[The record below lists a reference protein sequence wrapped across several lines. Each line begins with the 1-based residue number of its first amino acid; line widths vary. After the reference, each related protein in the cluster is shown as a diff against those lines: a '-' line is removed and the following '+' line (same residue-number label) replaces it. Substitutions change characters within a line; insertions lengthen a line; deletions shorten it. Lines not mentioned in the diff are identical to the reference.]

1 MNGTRAAIAAFKES
15 YLHPDGV
22 DAAELVADVRG
33 ADQWSRYDSRRLRYA
48 ILWACYSNDQ
58 YRDGLHKWARK
69 YRADYGL
76 YRNTRSLYGPFYRLA
91 EMHVSH
97 IQGGPLDPAAGDGK
111 AIPSG
116 IPVAIPSGDDSLRA
130 AIARLWRDSRWQS
143 RKDVWVRWGAVL
155 GDVALVVHDDP
166 ARGYVALEPVHPRSI
181 VEAQVDRRGNV
192 RGYCREEYRPDPTG
206 AVEAAG
212 APRLVRYGESC
223 RRGDGDA
230 IRYETTLDGKP
241 YAWNGVS
248 AAWDVP
254 YGFVPMVL
262 TQHLDVGLDW
272 GLSEASAALPMSR
285 EADDVGSKLNDQI
298 RKLVEAPWLLSG
310 VKAEDVGGAQQ
321 SARSAAESASPQ
333 SREAD
338 REKALMIFARSEQA
352 RAHALVADV
361 KVAEVSAHVDS
372 MLEKLD
378 RDYPELRFDRIRASG
393 AASGNAIRE
402 ARKPAETKLR
412 SRRAPYDD
420 AIVRAHQMA
429 IAIGG
434 WRGYE
439 GYAGFDLGSYAS
451 GALDHRVADR
461 PVFEGD
467 PVEDLEEEQLFW
479 QTAAAAKSA
488 GVPLE
493 VWLERHGWSPEDVA
507 RVRDAAPTDP
517 NPTQVN

>member
-1 MNGTRAAIAAFKES
+1 MTSIRAATVAFRES
-15 YLHPDGV
+15 FLHPDGV
-22 DAAELVADVRG
+22 DATGVVADARG
-33 ADQWSRYDSRRLRYA
+33 AGQWARYESRRLRYA

-58 YRDGLHKWARK
+58 YRDGLHNWAKK

-91 EMHVSH
+91 EMQVAH

-111 AIPSG
+111 AVPSG
-116 IPVAIPSGDDSLRA
+116 IPIAIPAGSGDEDLRA

-155 GDVALVVHDDP
+155 GDVALAVRDDP
-166 ARGYVALEPVHPRSI
+166 GRGYVALEPVHPRSI
-181 VEAQVDRRGNV
+181 VEAEVDRRGAV

-206 AVEAAG
+206 GVDAAG
-212 APRLVRYGESC
+212 NPRLVRYGERC
-223 RRGDGDA
+223 WRGEGDA
-230 IRYETTLDGKP
+230 VHYETTLDGKP
-241 YAWNGVS
+241 YAWNGVAS
-248 AAWDVP
+248 AWEMP

-262 TQHLDVGLDW
+262 TQHVDVGLDW
-272 GLSEASAALPMSR
+272 GLSEAAAAIPLSR

-298 RKLVEAPWLLSG
+298 RKLVEAPWLVSG
-310 VKAEDVGGAQQ
+310 VKASDVGAAQQ
-321 SARSAAESASPQ
+321 AARKALEDASPQ
-333 SREAD
+333 AREAD
-338 REKALMIFARSEQA
+338 RENALMIFVASEHA
-352 RAHALVADV
+352 RAQALVADV
-361 KVAEVSAHVDS
+361 KVEHVSAHIDS

-412 SRRAPYDD
+412 ARRAAYDE

-434 WRGYE
+434 MHGYE
-439 GYAGFDLGSYAS
+439 GYQGFGLGSYAD
-451 GALDHRVADR
+451 GRLDHRVADR

-467 PVEDLEEEQLFW
+467 PMEDLQEETLFW
-479 QTAAAAKSA
+479 QTAAAAASA
-488 GVPLE
+488 GVPIAL
-493 VWLERHGWSPEDVA
+493 WLERHGWSPEDIA
-507 RVRDAAPTDP
+507 RIPAATAT
-517 NPTQVN
+517 PTQVN